1 MDNRRW
7 RTDDGGRRTE
17 AKEGSASVFRPSSF
31 VNHLSSVS
39 QALAWGAQRV
49 RYVAPRLGAEVLLAH
64 VLGVSRA
71 HLLAHPERLLSEPE
85 WAAYARLVE
94 RCAAGEPLF
103 YLIGHREF
111 YGLDFLVDPRVLI
124 PRPETELLVEQALAY
139 ISAHCPGTIA
149 DIGTGSGCIA
159 VTLAVH
165 LFGAPSLPWGE
176 RGGNFIPHPTPPSQG
191 GREVRAIYATDIS
204 PAALEVARANAAR
217 QGVADK
223 ITFLQGDLLTPL
235 PEPVD
240 VIVANLPYVA
250 RDEWGQLAAEA
261 NVAEFEPIIAL
272 DGGLDGLAL
281 FRRFFQQA
289 PTALSPG
296 GTILLE
302 IGAGQAEAVMALARA
317 AFPQAHISVARDYA
331 GLERILSVKT
341 DADSTFGA

>member
-1 MDNRRW
+1 MLVKNALADPPL
-7 RTDDGGRRTE
+7 TGGREAMGLSGPAVLRSTAGEGDRQRT
-17 AKEGSASVFRPSSF
+17 VR
-31 VNHLSSVS
+31 
-39 QALAWGAQRV
+39 QALIWGAQRV

-94 RCAAGEPLF
+94 RCGQGEPLF

-111 YGLDFLVDPRVLI
+111 YGLDFLVDSRVLI
-124 PRPETELLVEQALAY
+124 PRPETELLVERALEF
-139 ISAHCPGTIA
+139 ISAHFPSTIA

-165 LFGAPSLPWGE
+165 LSNSLSSPSRLSQSSE
-176 RGGNFIPHPTPPSQG
+176 RGDVEG
-191 GREVRAIYATDIS
+191 GEKGLRTIYATDIS
-204 PAALEVARANAAR
+204 LAALEVARANAER
-217 QGVADK
+217 HGVTHK
-223 ITFLQGDLLTPL
+223 ITFLQGDLLAPV

-240 VIVANLPYVA
+240 LIVANLPYVA

-272 DGGLDGLAL
+272 DGGPDGLAL

-289 PTALSPG
+289 PTRLAPG
-296 GTILLE
+296 GAVLLE
-302 IGAGQAEAVMALARA
+302 VGAGQAEAVMALARA
-317 AFPQAHISVARDYA
+317 AFPRARISMARDYA
-331 GLERILSVKT
+331 GLERIVSVRT
-341 DADSTFGA
+341 DANSTSGA

>member
-1 MDNRRW
+1 MVY
-7 RTDDGGRRTE
+7 G
-17 AKEGSASVFRPSSF
+17 PSSF
-31 VNHLSSVS
+31 VRRLSSVS

-85 WAAYARLVE
+85 WAAYARGVE

-139 ISAHCPGTIA
+139 ISAHCPATIA

-165 LFGAPSLPWGE
+165 LFGAPSLRWGE

-191 GREVRAIYATDIS
+191 GRGVRAIYATDIS
-204 PAALEVARANAAR
+204 PAALEVARANAER
-217 QGVADK
+217 HGIADK
-223 ITFLQGDLLTPL
+223 ITFLQGDLLMPL

-272 DGGLDGLAL
+272 DGGPDGLAL

-296 GTILLE
+296 GAILLE

-317 AFPQAHISVARDYA
+317 AFPRAHIGVARDYA

>member
-1 MDNRRW
+1 MHGERW
-7 RTDDGGRRTE
+7 TTDDRHQMMVYG
-17 AKEGSASVFRPSSF
+17 
-31 VNHLSSVS
+31 LSSVS

-124 PRPETELLVEQALAY
+124 PRPETELLVEQALTY
-139 ISAHCPGTIA
+139 ISTHCPATIA

-165 LFGAPSLPWGE
+165 LFG
-176 RGGNFIPHPTPPSQG
+176 TPPSQG
-191 GREVRAIYATDIS
+191 GRGVRAIYATDIS
-204 PAALEVARANAAR
+204 SAALGVARANAER
-217 QGVADK
+217 HGVADK

-272 DGGLDGLAL
+272 DGRLDGLAL
-281 FRRFFQQA
+281 FHRFFQQV

-296 GTILLE
+296 GAVLLE

-317 AFPQAHISVARDYA
+317 AFPHAHISVARDYA